1 MTTTD
6 IYWKGDIEVKI
17 DNTLIKDMILEE
29 RQDLEWE
36 DDNNYNAKCWL
47 EFKDKI
53 EQECVDILRD
63 YSRKPE
69 KLGNI
74 HSVINE
80 VQDTYYM
87 LWAEV
92 AMLFKL
98 EGETTSSSD
107 SE

>member
-1 MTTTD
+1 M
-6 IYWKGDIEVKI
+6 KIEDLKK
-17 DNTLIKDMILEE
+17 NLIKEE
-29 RQDLEWE
+29 TEFNTKIII
-36 DDNNYNAKCWL
+36 DNNYNAKCWL

-87 LWAEV
+87 LWADV
-92 AMLFKL
+92 AMLFKI